1 MNGFYVWRED
11 LANEIAGQIKDKN
24 PAKHADPTITTTP
37 SIRTIWSAPRL
48 LKTLFFYFT
57 YEELFLSWLQE

>member
-1 MNGFYVWRED
+1 MNVFYVWRED

-48 LKTLFFYFT
+48 LKPFFFYFT

>member
-11 LANEIAGQIKDKN
+11 LVNEIAGQIKDKN

-37 SIRTIWSAPRL
+37 SIRTISPPTA
-48 LKTLFFYFT
+48 KTFLFSITQIFFV
-57 YEELFLSWLQE
+57 

>member
-48 LKTLFFYFT
+48 LKPFFSISHMKNF
-57 YEELFLSWLQE
+57 S